1 MPVSLDLRTP
11 LRAHAEW
18 IARLRERVYEDQPI
32 DPEMIQRDDV
42 CRLGRWLIEQAPA
55 LRHLPEFE
63 AARVAHAAV
72 HTEAARLARLMEAGH
87 LHEAKAA
94 IENNGRVRRQSAA
107 MVRTF
112 TRLGRRI
119 ALAQAAKTADAGSGR
134 TTTRTPPE
142 D

>member
-1 MPVSLDLRTP
+1 MPVSFDLRTP

-18 IARLRERVYEDQPI
+18 IARLREHVYKDQPI
-32 DPEMIQRDDV
+32 DPLMIERDDV
-42 CRLGRWLIEQAPA
+42 CRLGRWLIQQAPA

-72 HTEAARLARLMEAGH
+72 HAEAARLARLIQAGH

-94 IENNGRVRRQSAA
+94 LESGGRVRRQSAA

-112 TRLGRRI
+112 TRLSRRI
-119 ALAQAAKTADAGSGR
+119 ELAQAAADGGVVGAMGA
-134 TTTRTPPE
+134 PPTI
-142 D
+142 DR